1 MSENRILEL
10 LSRKLA
16 NEATDAE
23 LRELQRLLM
32 QHPDGVYYEEL
43 FSQLWSLETYK
54 DDDADAAYL
63 QHLSKHPDVK
73 TVKRK
78 INWAKPLMLIG
89 AACMVLLLSSL
100 FLWIKLRPA
109 GTTTLYTEILA
120 GKGVRKAVTLPD
132 GTRVWLN
139 SNSKLRFAD
148 NLSHLK
154 KAEIR
159 RVTLEGE
166 AFFDVAKDKQHP
178 FVISTGT
185 FAIRVLGTAF
195 NVKAYRGERQS
206 EAVLIHGSI
215 ELTLSGDEK
224 HKLLLKPN
232 EKFILSENAATG
244 QTSGNRSISI
254 QHVQPVAVQNHQ
266 LLEETAW
273 KDNKLVFNDETF
285 GELVPKLERWFNI
298 TIRIK
303 NPAVNRQRYTGAFQT
318 ESPEQ
323 ALKAMQLI
331 NPFNYEI
338 KNNDVTIY

>member
-43 FSQLWSLETYK
+43 FSQLWSLNTEN
-54 DDDADAAYL
+54 DADIEAAYH
-63 QHLSKHPDVK
+63 QHSAKYPDIK
-73 TVKRK
+73 NAKRK
-78 INWAKPLMLIG
+78 INWAKPLLLLG
-89 AACMVLLLSSL
+89 AACMLLLLSSL
-100 FLWIKLRPA
+100 FLWVKFHTDIDNIP
-109 GTTTLYTEILA
+109 YTQIFA
-120 GKGVRKAVTLPD
+120 GKGIRKAVKLPD
-132 GTRVWLN
+132 GTKVWLN

-148 NLSHLK
+148 DISHLTTGRV
-154 KAEIR
+154 R
-159 RVTLEGE
+159 RVILEGE

-195 NVKAYRGERQS
+195 NVKAYRGDCQS

-215 ELTLSGDEK
+215 ELTLAGDEK

-232 EKFILSENAATG
+232 EKFILAVSKATG
-244 QTSGNRSISI
+244 QASGSRSISI
-254 QHVQPVAVQNHQ
+254 QHVKPIAIQNQ
-266 LLEETAW
+266 QVLEETAW
-273 KDNKLVFNDETF
+273 KYNKLVFNDEPF
-285 GELVPKLERWFNI
+285 SELVPKLERWFNI
-298 TIRIK
+298 TIHVK
-303 NPAVNRQRYTGAFQT
+303 NPSIYQERYTGAFQT

-323 ALKAMQLI
+323 ALKAMQII
-331 NPFNYEI
+331 NPFKYEI
-338 KNNDVTIY
+338 KNNEVTIY